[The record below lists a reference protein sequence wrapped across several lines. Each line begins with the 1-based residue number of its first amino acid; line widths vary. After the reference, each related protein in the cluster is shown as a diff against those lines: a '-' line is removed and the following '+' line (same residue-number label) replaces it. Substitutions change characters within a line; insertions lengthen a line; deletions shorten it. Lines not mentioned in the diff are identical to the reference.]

1 MIIQQH
7 GPAMCGLRFTGF
19 RVDWWCEA
27 ADFYAWPI
35 GLFAG
40 KSDILLFPNW
50 YERSSAWNKDARG
63 ARCFDRLVV
72 HLLGIYEM
80 FVVEGHVF
88 RIQFLAD

>member
-27 ADFYAWPI
+27 ADFYA
-35 GLFAG
+35 
-40 KSDILLFPNW
+40 NW